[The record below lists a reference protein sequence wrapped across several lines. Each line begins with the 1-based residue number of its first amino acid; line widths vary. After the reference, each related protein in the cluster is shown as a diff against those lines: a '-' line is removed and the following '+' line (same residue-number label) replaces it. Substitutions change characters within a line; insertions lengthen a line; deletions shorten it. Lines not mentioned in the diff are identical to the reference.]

1 MKFKLCETSRRDE
14 NPLSPGS
21 DHKWIMAARHRAGK
35 TIVKMDNGPREK
47 LMRYGAADLSDEELL
62 AIFLRTG
69 TPGIDVMTLAKR
81 LLAHFGS
88 LYGLLSADIRPFRDI
103 GGVGMAKYA
112 QPKAIGEL
120 ARRYYRSRPCEETA
134 LLSPTI
140 TRDFLE
146 SQLAEQER
154 EVFLVIFLDSQ
165 NRIIRQNTLFTGT
178 LSHVEVHPREI
189 VREAVRLN
197 AAGIILAHNH
207 PSGRAEPSRADK
219 MVTERIVKSCQLV
232 DIRVLDHLV
241 IGRGEYVSF
250 AERGWI

>member
-69 TPGIDVMTLAKR
+69 TPGMDVMTLAKR

-112 QPKAIGEL
+112 QLKAIGEL

-134 LLSPTI
+134 LLS
-140 TRDFLE
+140 R
-146 SQLAEQER
+146 
-154 EVFLVIFLDSQ
+154 
-165 NRIIRQNTLFTGT
+165 
-178 LSHVEVHPREI
+178 
-189 VREAVRLN
+189 RLP
-197 AAGIILAHNH
+197 ATFWKASL
-207 PSGRAEPSRADK
+207 RSRSAK
-219 MVTERIVKSCQLV
+219 C
-232 DIRVLDHLV
+232 
-241 IGRGEYVSF
+241 F
-250 AERGWI
+250 W

>member
-1 MKFKLCETSRRDE
+1 
-14 NPLSPGS
+14 
-21 DHKWIMAARHRAGK
+21 
-35 TIVKMDNGPREK
+35 MDNGPREK
-47 LMRYGAADLSDEELL
+47 LMRYGAADLNDDELL

-69 TPGIDVMTLAKR
+69 TPGEDVLTLAKR
-81 LLAHFGS
+81 LLLHFGS
-88 LYGLLSADIRPFRDI
+88 LYSLLSADITSFRGI
-103 GGVGMAKYA
+103 GGIGTAKYA
-112 QPKAIGEL
+112 QLKAIGEL
-120 ARRYYRSRPCEETA
+120 ARRYYGSQSTQDTA

-140 TRDFLE
+140 TREFLQ
-146 SQLAEQER
+146 SQLSAQER
-154 EVFLVIFLDSQ
+154 EVFLVIFLDNQ
-165 NRIIRQNTLFTGT
+165 NRVIRQNTLFTGT

-207 PSGRAEPSRADK
+207 PSGHAEPSRADK
-219 MVTERIVKSCQLV
+219 LVTERIVKSCQLV

>member
-1 MKFKLCETSRRDE
+1 
-14 NPLSPGS
+14 
-21 DHKWIMAARHRAGK
+21 MAARDRAGK
-35 TIVKMDNGPREK
+35 TIVKIDNGPREK

-69 TPGIDVMTLAKR
+69 TPGMDVMTLAKQ

-112 QPKAIGEL
+112 QLKAIGEL
-120 ARRYYRSRPCEETA
+120 ARRYYRSRPCEEMA

-154 EVFLVIFLDSQ
+154 EMFLVIFIDSQ